1 MSFRQAGL
9 GFANVGKRL
18 QMNMMAKFPLQQ
30 QRAAVS
36 TSSSVPS
43 QLMTTVWRKSNI
55 LYITYVIAGCVV
67 LEGIYGSFTSAVW
80 DTYNS
85 GVNAFAYFYII
96 IDLCHAC

>member
-1 MSFRQAGL
+1 MSFRQAVL

-18 QMNMMAKFPLQQ
+18 QMSKVAKFPLQQ
-30 QRAAVS
+30 QRAALS

-55 LYITYVIAGCVV
+55 LYITYIIAGCVL
-67 LEGIYGSFTSAVW
+67 LEGIYGSFTNAVW

-85 GVNAFAYFYII
+85 GVGTTTF
-96 IDLCHAC
+96 LCHYR